1 MTPLKPVDFLILLVL
16 VEGER
21 HGYGMLRDIAELTE
35 GDVELDPGNLYRSLK
50 RLLEAAL
57 IQKSARRP
65 APEADDERRQY
76 YRLTAEGKKTAAAE
90 ARRMDALL
98 SLSQTRKLLSEAKS

>member
-21 HGYGMLRDIAELTE
+21 HGYGMLMDIARLTE
-35 GDVELDPGNLYRSLK
+35 GEVELDPGNLYRSLK
-50 RLLEAAL
+50 RLLKAKL

-76 YRLTAEGKKTAAAE
+76 YRLTSQGKNISAAE